1 MAGLS
6 KEDKER
12 IEQNCREWRAN
23 WTPQDDVKYGTL
35 KEAMGGMI
43 CDAERNMIDKYREA
57 GVSDEEL
64 KEYFELL

>member
-23 WTPQDDVKYGTL
+23 WTSEDDVKYGTL
-35 KEAMGGMI
+35 KEAMDGMI
-43 CDAERNMIDKYREA
+43 TESARKMIDKYREA
-57 GVSDEEL
+57 GVSDEVL
-64 KEYFELL
+64 KEYFELV